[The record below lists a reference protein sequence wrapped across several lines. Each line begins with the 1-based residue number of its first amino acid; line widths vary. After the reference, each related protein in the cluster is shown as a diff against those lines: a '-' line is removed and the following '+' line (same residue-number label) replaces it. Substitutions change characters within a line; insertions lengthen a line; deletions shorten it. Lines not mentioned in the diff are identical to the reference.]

1 MDDKTGFDTAAR
13 IAAGDDGRT
22 YGRVAIALHWTTA
35 GLVLIQFVTSYIW
48 DYFARPAKQAMES
61 LHTSL
66 GILLAAVI
74 VIRLAW
80 RLMPAH
86 RVPSL
91 ETGWVKIA
99 SRSIHYLLYAL
110 LLAQACLGFTIGWAA
125 GHPIHL
131 FGLPIP
137 GPIDAFPRPVRH
149 ELREIHE
156 WVGYTIV
163 AVALGHALAALYHH
177 YALKDRVLGRML
189 PLIRQA

>member
-1 MDDKTGFDTAAR
+1 MADETGFDTATR
-13 IAAGDDGRT
+13 VAAGDDGRT

-35 GLVLIQFVTSYIW
+35 VLVLIQFVTSFIW
-48 DYFARPAKQAMES
+48 DYFARGTKQAMES

-66 GILLAAVI
+66 GIILAAVI
-74 VIRLAW
+74 VTRLIW

-91 ETGWVKIA
+91 ETGWVKTA
-99 SRSIHYLLYAL
+99 SRSVHYLLYAL
-110 LLAQACLGFTIGWAA
+110 LICQACLGFIIGWAA

-163 AVALGHALAALYHH
+163 IVALCHALAALYHH
-177 YALKDRVLGRML
+177 YVLKDRVLKRML
-189 PLIRQA
+189 PIVA

>member
-1 MDDKTGFDTAAR
+1 MDDRTGFHTATR

-35 GLVLIQFVTSYIW
+35 GLVLFQFLTSLTW
-48 DYFARPAKQAMES
+48 DYFARGTKQAMES

-74 VIRLAW
+74 VTRLVW

-91 ETGWVKIA
+91 EAGWVKIA
-99 SRSIHYLLYAL
+99 SRGVHYLLYAL
-110 LLAQACLGFTIGWAA
+110 LVIQACLGFTIGWAA

-177 YALKDRVLGRML
+177 YALRDRVLERML
-189 PLIRQA
+189 PLARRA